1 MPALVAGIH
10 LFPSK
15 KQDVDGR
22 AFASPKGLRPRRRVE
37 PGHEEEGRRFPSS
50 IQLLVV
56 PEDAVLIEGNAA
68 IA

>member
-10 LFPSK
+10 LFPIK
-15 KQDVDGR
+15 ETRRGWPGLR
-22 AFASPKGLRPRRRVE
+22 LAEGLRPRRRVK
-37 PGHEEEGRRFPSS
+37 PGHDEEGRTFPSS

-56 PEDAVLIEGNAA
+56 PEDAVLVEGNAA